1 MSLKNSFQP
10 KCITNQY
17 FLYFFFKG
25 EQMTPLLS
33 DVDLAEA
40 DEIFKKLFSN
50 VSQQGKHFK
59 KLLKSTNT
67 NLQCKIFYLTNFKL

>member
-1 MSLKNSFQP
+1 MSLKNGFQP
-10 KCITNQY
+10 QCITNQH

-33 DVDLAEA
+33 DVDLADA

-50 VSQQGKHFK
+50 VSQQGKHLK
-59 KLLKSTNT
+59 KKILKSTNT
-67 NLQCKIFYLTNFKL
+67 NLQCKR